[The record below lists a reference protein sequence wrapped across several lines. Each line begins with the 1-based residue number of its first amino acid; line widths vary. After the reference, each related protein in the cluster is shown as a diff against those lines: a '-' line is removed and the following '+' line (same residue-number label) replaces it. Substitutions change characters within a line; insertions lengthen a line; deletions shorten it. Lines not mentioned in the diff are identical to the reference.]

1 MQVVVIYRNSFLK
14 KEKFMMKTILNRVIA
29 ILLIALTI
37 TSCAVPATA
46 GPGKPNSSVLS
57 STTARAID
65 DCLNE
70 YRDLLEDE
78 FGGELESL
86 GTLSGEEVVRRTLE
100 EENGERYV
108 SFCYLTCT
116 EGFSTTDDVFSAA
129 EGLISDDEMKKLKED
144 SQDIERRLFELY
156 EPEMRRLSAAQQEA
170 FAKDLRKLVVKAVV
184 LLTASVVYAV
194 IPNSVFWGKL
204 SAAIALAT
212 AAGITASTLLNII
225 EYYKAEK
232 KSNSKLTMTEWLKE
246 VTTEPAQSAALATGI
261 IATGTAVSRTPFATS
276 VILAIFALVGIV
288 DDFKAMLSTYNIT
301 I

>member
-1 MQVVVIYRNSFLK
+1 MI
-14 KEKFMMKTILNRVIA
+14 KTIFNRVIA
-29 ILLIALTI
+29 ILLIALTLS
-37 TSCAVPATA
+37 SCAVPATA

-70 YRDLLEDE
+70 YRCYLEDE
-78 FGGELESL
+78 FGELESI
-86 GTLSGEEVVRRTLE
+86 GTLTGEEVVRRALE

-108 SFCYLTCT
+108 NFCYLTCT

-129 EGLISDDEMKKLKED
+129 EGLISDDEMAKLKED
-144 SQDIERRLFELY
+144 SQEIERRLFEAY

-184 LLTASVVYAV
+184 LLTASIVYAV
-194 IPNSVFWGKL
+194 IPNSMFWGKL

-212 AAGITASTLLNII
+212 AAGIISSTLLSII
-225 EYYKAEK
+225 EYYKSEK
-232 KSNSKLTMTEWLKE
+232 KANSKLTMTEWLKE

-261 IATGTAVSRTPFATS
+261 IATGTAVSRTPFATA
-276 VILAIFALVGIV
+276 VILGIFALVGIV
-288 DDFKAMLSTYNIT
+288 DDFKAMLATYNMNI
-301 I
+301 